1 MGSGPGAKR
10 ILVIGS
16 AGLVGGNLL
25 RLSSRYPY
33 SITPAFHN
41 YIPEA
46 YRETGLQLD
55 ITGPHAERRLA
66 AIRPDC
72 VVNLS
77 CKGVAQAE
85 ADPDQAH
92 AVHAAGV
99 RELAC
104 ACGYHGIR
112 LVHLSTDMVYSGRKG
127 VPYTLEDEPDPV
139 SVYGRTKLDGER
151 AVQDAGCNHVIVR
164 SALVLG
170 RDRFRRRGF
179 LEWMIDKAEK
189 GETLPLY
196 ADQLRTPMV
205 VDDLVDVIFR
215 LADSSYTGILL
226 AGGDEGCNR
235 VEIGEKLLS
244 SLRLP
249 HSLIKPILAAEQKAS
264 VPLQLDLRLD
274 NGSLKKIIGGKEL
287 TRLDDYFAGLFKPPH
302 PTSLP
307 QRGEGAR

>member
-1 MGSGPGAKR
+1 M
-10 ILVIGS
+10 LVIGA

-33 SITPAFHN
+33 SITPAFHH

-215 LADSSYTGILL
+215 LADSSYTGTIL
-226 AGGDEGCNR
+226 AGGDEGMNR
-235 VEIGEKLLS
+235 VEIGRKLVS
-244 SLRLP
+244 AMERS
-249 HSLIKPILAAEQKAS
+249 HELIQPIYAAEQRSS

-274 NGSLKKIIGGKEL
+274 NAALKEVVAREKFMRIGNYMEK
-287 TRLDDYFAGLFKPPH
+287 LFEK
-302 PTSLP
+302 
-307 QRGEGAR
+307 